1 MRASITLLSA
11 LFLILTL
18 TGPAL
23 AGEHPPKPTNSS
35 DTTPPRPC
43 ILHSV
48 SPHQQ
53 EEIFYT
59 LVDALYVARTVS
71 EAYTH
76 FVEDFI
82 NHNPAT
88 VDGIASSFALILHQ
102 AFAAPYGWVHYR
114 IDGFNPE
121 PTAVVDVFQ
130 FNGSCVVE
138 HWDII
143 QERPVNSTS
152 LHPLF

>member
-1 MRASITLLSA
+1 
-11 LFLILTL
+11 
-18 TGPAL
+18 PQ
-23 AGEHPPKPTNSS
+23 PC
-35 DTTPPRPC
+35 TPQT
-43 ILHSV
+43 V
-48 SPHQQ
+48 SPFRQ

-59 LVDALYVARTVS
+59 LVNKLYVARTVS

-88 VDGIASSFALILHQ
+88 VDGIASSFALVEPLFTNSNTAVKVQILHQ
-102 AFAAPYGWVHYR
+102 AFVAPYGWVHYR

-121 PTAVVDVFQ
+121 PTAVVDVFR
-130 FNGSCVVE
+130 FDGSCVVE

-152 LHPLF
+152 SHPLF